1 MSMQDQTL
9 APGTLIYEEGQPS
22 DAVYFIR
29 SGKVELFKRAGGRR
43 IRLVTLGKGQVLGET
58 SVIRDEPHSTT
69 ALAISETSLM
79 VLSKDDF
86 LAAFGG
92 KDHIALKILR
102 MLCERLARV
111 DQQMAD
117 EAEAED
123 EAEAHIPMA
132 DVASIKIIGNS
143 EIVRWQIG
151 KEALPIHTT
160 PFHVGCHRQ
169 GDGSPALRKS
179 GLSLLVTDDHQLSPH
194 HFAIDERDGVLTV
207 HDLGSHLG
215 TMVNG
220 RRISRFDPEQTAALR
235 LGSNEI
241 VAGGAE
247 SPYRFIIEVTAKASA
262 AA

>member
-1 MSMQDQTL
+1 MSMQEQTL
-9 APGTLIYEEGQPS
+9 APSSLIYEEGQPS

-29 SGKVELFKRAGGRR
+29 SGKVELFKKAGGSR
-43 IRLVTLGKGQVLGET
+43 IRLVTLGKGQVLGEM

-69 ALAISETSLM
+69 ALAICETSLM

-92 KDHIALKILR
+92 KDHVGLKILR

-117 EAEAED
+117 EAEVEAASEMPVRMAE
-123 EAEAHIPMA
+123 
-132 DVASIKIIGNS
+132 VAALKIIGNS

-151 KEALPIHTT
+151 KEAVAVEAV
-160 PFHVGCHRQ
+160 PFQVGCHRQ
-169 GDGSPALRKS
+169 GDRAPALGKG
-179 GLSLLVTDDHQLSPH
+179 GLSLLVSDDHQLSPR
-194 HFAIDERDGVLTV
+194 HFSIEARGGILSL

-220 RRISRFDPEQTAALR
+220 RHISRFDPEQSAALR
-235 LGSNEI
+235 LGSNDV
-241 VAGGAE
+241 VAGGIE
-247 SPYRFIIEVTAKASA
+247 SPDRFIIEVVAKAA
-262 AA
+262 AAA